1 MISRARWIRQGALYF
16 LLGIFVLLTLTPIW
30 FMVFTSLKNNAQIL
44 GDFWA
49 WPSPPHFSNYSTGF
63 SVIWRYTMNTVIY
76 AVVSSSLVVLV
87 SALSG
92 YTFAKK
98 DFLGKEVLFMMILAI
113 MMVPSVLT
121 LIPSYVLYAD
131 LGLLNTP
138 WVIII
143 NATAVGQ
150 VFGIFLCRS
159 FMSGIAN
166 ALFESARM
174 DGASEFILFIRL
186 VLPLSLPVLMTIF
199 IMTSI
204 NVYNDYIWP
213 LLTIKSNSIQMIGVG
228 LTQFKN
234 QFGVSNMGVEF
245 AAYAISSLPLVL
257 LFSFGMKYYIQGVS
271 QGALKM

>member
-1 MISRARWIRQGALYF
+1 MVIS
-16 LLGIFVLLTLTPIW
+16 
-30 FMVFTSLKNNAQIL
+30 SLKNNAQIL

-49 WPSPPHFSNYSTGF
+49 LPFPPHFENYGTGF

-76 AVVSSSLVVLV
+76 AVVGSGLVVLI

-98 DFLGKEVLFMMILAI
+98 VFLGKETLFMMILAI

-143 NATAVGQ
+143 NAAAIGQ

-159 FMSGIAN
+159 FMAGISN
-166 ALFESARM
+166 ELFESARI
-174 DGASEFILFIRL
+174 DGASEFILFTRMVI
-186 VLPLSLPVLMTIF
+186 PLSLPVLMTIF

-204 NVYNDYIWP
+204 NIYNDYIWP
-213 LLTIKSNSIQMIGVG
+213 LLTIKSNNIQMIGVG

>member
-1 MISRARWIRQGALYF
+1 MLTRASWIRQGLLYF
-16 LLGIFVLLTLTPIW
+16 ILGLFVLLTLTPIC
-30 FMVFTSLKNNAQIL
+30 FMLISSLKNNAQIY

-49 WPSPPHFSNYSTGF
+49 LPVPPNFSNYGDGF
-63 SVIWRYTMNTVIY
+63 AVIWRYTMNTVLY
-76 AVVSSSLVVLV
+76 ALVGGALVVFL

-98 DFLGKEVLFMMILAI
+98 KFLGKETLFMLILAL

-143 NATAVGQ
+143 NAAAVGQ

-159 FMSGIAN
+159 FMAGISN
-166 ALFESARM
+166 ELFESARI
-174 DGASEFILFIRL
+174 DGANEVVVFVRM

-199 IMTSI
+199 IMTSLNI
-204 NVYNDYIWP
+204 YNDYIWP

>member
-1 MISRARWIRQGALYF
+1 MLIS
-16 LLGIFVLLTLTPIW
+16 
-30 FMVFTSLKNNAQIL
+30 SLKNNAQIL

-49 WPSPPHFSNYSTGF
+49 LPFPPNIDNYGAGF
-63 SVIWRYTMNTVIY
+63 SAIWRYTVNTVIY
-76 AVVSSSLVVLV
+76 AVVGGSLVVLL

-92 YTFAKK
+92 YTFAKRS
-98 DFLGKEVLFMMILAI
+98 FLGKETLFMMILAI
-113 MMVPSVLT
+113 MMIPSVLT

-143 NATAVGQ
+143 NAAAIGQ

-159 FMSGIAN
+159 FMAGISN
-166 ALFESARM
+166 ELFESARI
-174 DGASEFILFIRL
+174 DGASEFVVFVRMVI
-186 VLPLSLPVLMTIF
+186 PLSLPVLMTIF
-199 IMTSI
+199 IMTSLNI
-204 NVYNDYIWP
+204 YNDYIWP
-213 LLTIKSNSIQMIGVG
+213 LLTIKSNDIQMIGVG

-234 QFGVSNMGVEF
+234 QFGISNRGVEF
-245 AAYAISSLPLVL
+245 AAYAISSFPLVL